1 MELDR
6 DSLFKKMRSRP
17 ENRVCF
23 DCPAKNP
30 TWSSVPYGVFICLTC
45 AGVHRSL
52 GVHISFVRSTTLGE
66 GVLRLVDTRAVEG
79 AGDIIMAVGG
89 NHRARQFFTQ
99 HGWDEIGSD
108 KIESKYTSRAAQ
120 LYRAMLEK
128 EATKLTSQ
136 AAAATLQ
143 VGKEQASMA
152 PGELPDFHHRSSD
165 GGVSEAPPH
174 VTEGGASQ
182 ADTEDARAVAPAP
195 RPVSGLAS
203 KRGSSGGHHKEG
215 RYKAGLGREE
225 AGQQGECQR
234 HRCYLSRVDDAM
246 FDQAPAPEPVKAPTV
261 AAGTVPAADI
271 ASAKAPVSRFA
282 YDTLTAAEPASTVQR
297 GKDGHLTLNTK
308 GGDFFSNPS
317 GMTMNKQ
324 SGGNTTNGGSSRR
337 EAQGPGQTS
346 SATES
351 TAAQQRFAS
360 AKAIS
365 SKDFA
370 ADGSG
375 ETEAERNNR
384 LQRFQGSSA
393 ISSADYFGR
402 KETSGSNMDVSAA
415 DLVNRLSMQAQQDL
429 SQMSN
434 LAGSVSKKLAGM
446 ATKFMSDLGSYKLK
460 NDGTIHYP
468 AHRAFCQVPQ
478 VWKNDSKKCT
488 VLFVAYVAY
497 LSREVQEVKPI
508 RPAAVCSSAAWPAR
522 DGLKSTLADADA
534 VRVVRKAAQV
544 AAGLAPW
551 TRTAGFIA
559 NRLIA
564 NRRCEPPGYRT

>member
-52 GVHISFVRSTTLGE
+52 GVHISFVRSTTLDSWTPE
-66 GVLRLVDTRAVEG
+66 QLK
-79 AGDIIMAVGG
+79 IMAVGG

-143 VGKEQASMA
+143 AGKEQASMA

-203 KRGSSGGHHKEG
+203 KPRVGATTK
-215 RYKAGLGREE
+215 KAGTKLGL
-225 AGQQGECQR
+225 GVKK
-234 HRCYLSRVDDAM
+234 LDSKVDDAM

-261 AAGTVPAADI
+261 AAGAVPAADM

-370 ADGSG
+370 TDGSG

-446 ATKFMSDLGSYKLK
+446 ATKFMSDLGRY
-460 NDGTIHYP
+460 
-468 AHRAFCQVPQ
+468 
-478 VWKNDSKKCT
+478 
-488 VLFVAYVAY
+488 
-497 LSREVQEVKPI
+497 
-508 RPAAVCSSAAWPAR
+508 
-522 DGLKSTLADADA
+522 
-534 VRVVRKAAQV
+534 
-544 AAGLAPW
+544 
-551 TRTAGFIA
+551 
-559 NRLIA
+559 
-564 NRRCEPPGYRT
+564 